1 MARIARVLASGYPPR
16 ITQRGV
22 QSIPIF
28 NDDGDRGACPEF
40 MAEKLQRFSVDV
52 FGLVFG
58 DNPRTVEINLPDICN
73 D

>member
-1 MARIARVLASGYPPR
+1 
-16 ITQRGV
+16 V